1 MPRRPQ
7 AESRRTGSK
16 NSRLPQPNWL
26 HRNLQGGR
34 KGKDERGARRSSQ
47 KMRSRVMRRTERQS
61 RRVTRELGPTRIMV
75 LREERLGSG
84 LVSTTVRTTESV
96 KTKVETAAQRMN
108 LETTSCSG
116 R

>member
-1 MPRRPQ
+1 MPHGPQ

-47 KMRSRVMRRTERQS
+47 KMRSRVMRRMERQS
-61 RRVTRELGPTRIMV
+61 RWVTRELGPTRTMV
-75 LREERLGSG
+75 LHEERRGSG
-84 LVSTTVRTTESV
+84 LVSMTVQMTESV
-96 KTKVETAAQRMN
+96 KTK
-108 LETTSCSG
+108 
-116 R
+116 